1 MSNVPLNIQ
10 LPDNIKCKIL
20 FITYHRSH
28 SPSFCCRY
36 VYEGYLYSSS
46 IDYLDPAPSATSY
59 TWTLLGVGWVL
70 PNLAL
75 ASSHTLIICLY
86 KWVNTANA
94 GTPISNPQ
102 LGFPIFVRQKPNI

>member
-1 MSNVPLNIQ
+1 M
-10 LPDNIKCKIL
+10 KI
-20 FITYHRSH
+20 HN
-28 SPSFCCRY
+28 CRY

-86 KWVNTANA
+86 KWVNNA
-94 GTPISNPQ
+94 Q
-102 LGFPIFVRQKPNI
+102 DLQ